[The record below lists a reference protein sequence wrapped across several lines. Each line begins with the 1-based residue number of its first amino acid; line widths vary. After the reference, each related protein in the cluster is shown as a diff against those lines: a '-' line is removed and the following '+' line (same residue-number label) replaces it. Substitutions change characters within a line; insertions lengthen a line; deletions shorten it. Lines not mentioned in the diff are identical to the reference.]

1 MKRTSVDRA
10 LKRLHSLQNR
20 LRRKVKE
27 TSITVVLLGAGGKG
41 LRQRRKLRE
50 ELTTAGILAL
60 IPEDDFPRE
69 IAPSLVEPAVLS
81 HREVDLVFVNVESWG
96 SVTEFAQIHENLRI
110 APKLRV
116 IVNHSYHPLYGR
128 STSYLSDYYFTHMAV
143 FGHVYAVDD
152 AQTIPFPSCHEVIM
166 KLAERY
172 RQWRAIRLSVR

>member
-1 MKRTSVDRA
+1 MKRRSVDRA
-10 LKRLHSLQNR
+10 LGRLHSLQNR
-20 LRRKVKE
+20 LTRKVKE

-50 ELTTAGILAL
+50 ELTRAGMIAL

-69 IAPSLVEPAVLS
+69 IAPSLVEPAMLS

-96 SVTEFAQIHENLRI
+96 SVTEFAQLHENPI
-110 APKLRV
+110 TAPKLRV
-116 IVNHSYHPLYGR
+116 IVDCAYHPLYGR
-128 STSYLSDYYFTHMAV
+128 FTSYLSDYYFTHMAV

-152 AQTIPFPSCHEVIM
+152 VRTTPFPSCHEVVM